1 MGIPP
6 FSCCLSGNF
15 DFGFRAAR
23 QHTSDRLGTQC
34 PAKFSG
40 DLGDLI
46 ISRPIEIPYDREAF
60 IAALRSRRKGNL
72 MIGIS
77 RRKIGA
83 VTALPLIFA
92 LLSVSVARADEISV
106 VTSGGFTAA
115 YLELVPEY
123 ESTTRNKL
131 VTEFGPSM
139 GTTHNAIPIRLGRGE
154 SIDVVIM
161 AGPAL
166 DDLIKQGKVR
176 PGSRVDLV
184 NSYIGMAV
192 KSGAPKP
199 DISSVDALKRTL
211 LAAKSIAY
219 SDSASGVYLSTELF
233 PKLGI
238 ADQIMRKSRKIEADP
253 VGGVVATGE
262 FEIGFQQ
269 ISELRPVKGIDIV
282 GPLPPGAQRI
292 TVFAAGI
299 PTTAMHPEAAKALI
313 EWLASPAAYAAI
325 KKSGLEPANSR

>member
-1 MGIPP
+1 MIKTFAPVALQSRGKRNFMKTNFKGKFAVVAA
-6 FSCCLSGNF
+6 FS
-15 DFGFRAAR
+15 
-23 QHTSDRLGTQC
+23 
-34 PAKFSG
+34 
-40 DLGDLI
+40 LI
-46 ISRPIEIPYDREAF
+46 CAV
-60 IAALRSRRKGNL
+60 LN
-72 MIGIS
+72 
-77 RRKIGA
+77 IGA
-83 VTALPLIFA
+83 
-92 LLSVSVARADEISV
+92 ARADEIKV

-123 ESTTRNKL
+123 EGATHNKL

-139 GTTHNAIPIRLGRGE
+139 GTTHNAIPIRLERGE
-154 SIDVVIM
+154 SIDVLIM

-166 DDLIKQGKVR
+166 DELIKQGKVR

-184 NSYIGMAV
+184 KSYIGMAV
-192 KSGAPKP
+192 KAGAPKP
-199 DISSVDALKRTL
+199 DISTVDALKRTL
-211 LAAKSIAY
+211 LAAKSVAY

-238 ADQIMRKSRKIEADP
+238 ADQIKSKSKKIEADP

-282 GPLPPGAQRI
+282 GPLPPGAQRV

-299 PTTAMHPEAAKALI
+299 PTTATHPEAAKALI

-325 KKSGLEPANSR
+325 KKSGLEPANSK

>member
-1 MGIPP
+1 MK
-6 FSCCLSGNF
+6 
-15 DFGFRAAR
+15 
-23 QHTSDRLGTQC
+23 T
-34 PAKFSG
+34 
-40 DLGDLI
+40 
-46 ISRPIEIPYDREAF
+46 
-60 IAALRSRRKGNL
+60 
-72 MIGIS
+72 IS
-77 RRKIGA
+77 RRKFA
-83 VTALPLIFA
+83 AAAALPLICAFLTIA
-92 LLSVSVARADEISV
+92 TVRADEIKV

-123 ESTTRNKL
+123 EGASHNKL

-139 GTTHNAIPIRLGRGE
+139 GTTHNAIPIRLERGE
-154 SIDVVIM
+154 AIDVVIM
-161 AGPAL
+161 AAPAL

-176 PGSRVDLV
+176 AGSRVDLV
-184 NSYIGMAV
+184 QSLIGMAV
-192 KSGAPKP
+192 KAGAPKP
-199 DISSVDALKRTL
+199 DISTVDALKRTL

-238 ADQIMRKSRKIEADP
+238 ADQIKGKSRKIEADP

-282 GPLPPGAQRI
+282 GPLPPGAQKI

-299 PTTAMHPEAAKALI
+299 PTTATHPEAAKALI
-313 EWLASPAAYAAI
+313 QWLASPAAFAAI